1 MTDLS
6 TISGRWDVVVVGAGP
21 AGSAAAISA
30 ARKGLEVLQVEAK
43 AFPRRKVCGGCLN
56 QVSVKLLQELV
67 GCESSV
73 WGRAKPLTHF
83 SLMDHQRQFD
93 FSTPSGLVIDRS
105 VLDAAMVEAGK
116 QGGVKFLA
124 RVTATLGE
132 SEKRCRT
139 VVLRAGASTR
149 TIRSKVVVLATG
161 LGGHRGAE
169 NQLQQT
175 PQGRSR
181 VGIEGL
187 IQNLDLGVG
196 DETIQMAIGR
206 DGYVGLTKIS
216 ERETH
221 LAAAVDRTA
230 LREFGP
236 QAAVQRILLE
246 SGVNRRLGEKV
257 TWRGTP
263 ALTTRAKRL
272 GAPRVFLV
280 GDAANYV
287 EPFTGE
293 GILWALKS
301 GLGVASLLPSA
312 VENWD
317 DGLIKEW
324 ETWHQS
330 NIQSKQKLCRQIA
343 FGLKHPSLLWLAHQ
357 VLRIQ
362 PRFAHQVIRRL
373 NSP

>member
-1 MTDLS
+1 MTELS
-6 TISGRWDVVVVGAGP
+6 RISDRWDVVVVGAGP

-56 QVSVKLLQELV
+56 QVSVELLKLLI
-67 GCESSV
+67 GSESSV
-73 WGRAKPLTHF
+73 WGLARPLTIF
-83 SLMDHQRQFD
+83 RLMDQQRQFD
-93 FSTPSGLVIDRS
+93 FYTPSGLVIDRS
-105 VLDAAMVEAGK
+105 ALDAAMVEAGK
-116 QGGVKFLA
+116 QGGVKFLSP
-124 RVTATLGE
+124 VTVSLGKSTE
-132 SEKRCRT
+132 QCRT
-139 VVLRAGASTR
+139 LVLRGGGSIR
-149 TIRSKVVVLATG
+149 TIRAKVVVLATG
-161 LGGHRGAE
+161 LGGHRGME
-169 NQLQQT
+169 NQLRQT
-175 PQGRSR
+175 AQVNSR
-181 VGIEGL
+181 VGLEGL

-216 ERETH
+216 ERESH

-230 LREFGP
+230 LRVFGP
-236 QAAVQRILLE
+236 QAIVQRILLE
-246 SGVNRRLGEKV
+246 SGVKRRLDEKV

-263 ALTTRAKRL
+263 LLTTRAERMA
-272 GAPRVFLV
+272 APRVFLV

-301 GLGVASLLPSA
+301 GLAVASLLSSA
-312 VENWD
+312 VDNWD
-317 DGLIKEW
+317 DGLIKQW
-324 ETWHQS
+324 EAWHQS

-343 FGLKHPSLLWLAHQ
+343 FGLKHPSLRWLARQ

-362 PRFAHQVIRRL
+362 PRFADQVIGRL